1 MHVRAQMLAYLRET
15 LRVEVSQRRVR
26 VCESVVKY
34 FCIS

>member
-26 VCESVVKY
+26 VRVL
-34 FCIS
+34 